1 MHKYLVLLIILFSVR
16 ANAQTT
22 EGQGEVDANN
32 KRDWDTLKY
41 RKFDYV
47 LIVGLYQQSRSFN
60 NEFEQKI
67 HTDTTGHS
75 KHSFMAESQLA
86 SGVILNYDK
95 FSLSFGTRTSPQS
108 ESAGKGYTKT
118 FNIGLNIGDHRY
130 ILENYYRRF
139 VGFYDKNTP
148 SYDTT
153 FKHTGQ
159 YSLRPALTSAL
170 LMSRFMYFTNYEN
183 YSFKSGFGCNYR
195 QLKSAATWIVGGSF
209 NVYNFNN
216 DSALIDPKS
225 RPLFDDY
232 GQIKGFRSVNF
243 AFNVGAA
250 ATIVLFK
257 AWFIGGYFTLGPEQQ
272 WRSYNLS
279 DHYRNISYISASG
292 TGRLSLGLNM
302 KRFYMLGSFSNDY
315 NLFNSTGLNF
325 KSESMSGN
333 FAFGW
338 RFHTG
343 TPKFYKKFQ
352 QTKLYKLF

>member
-1 MHKYLVLLIILFSVR
+1 MHKYLVLLIILSSFKIH
-16 ANAQTT
+16 AQST
-22 EGQGEVDANN
+22 EGKGEVSGGNT
-32 KRDWDTLKY
+32 RDWDSTKY

-47 LIVGLYQQSRSFN
+47 FIVGLYQQTRSFN
-60 NEFEQKI
+60 NEFELTASK
-67 HTDTTGHS
+67 DTLGLS
-75 KHSFMAESQLA
+75 KHSFMAESQLM
-86 SGVILNYDK
+86 SGVTLNYDK
-95 FSLSFGTRTSPQS
+95 FSLSFGTRTSPQA

-148 SYDTT
+148 NFDTT

-159 YSLRPALTSAL
+159 YALRPNLTSAL
-170 LMSRFMYFTNYEN
+170 LMSRFMYFTNYKK

-195 QLKSAATWIVGGSF
+195 QLKSAATWILGGSF

-216 DSALIDPKS
+216 DSAIFPA
-225 RPLFDDY
+225 RAQPLFNEY
-232 GQIKGFRSVNF
+232 GGIKGFRSVDF
-243 AFNVGAA
+243 AVNVGAA

-257 AWFIGGYFTLGPEQQ
+257 AWFIGGYFTAGPEQQ
-272 WRSYNLS
+272 WRSYNLG
-279 DHYRNISYISASG
+279 DHYRNISYISVSG
-292 TGRLSLGLNM
+292 TGRLSLGLNL
-302 KRFYMLGSFSNDY
+302 KRFYMLGSYSNDY

-325 KSESMSGN
+325 KSESISGN
-333 FAFGW
+333 FTFGW